1 MLTLSHSSFRC
12 RAALAVSQ
20 AYAQL
25 MGGTLSV
32 ESELGKG
39 STFTLRVPVRLLD
52 ADEVAAVA
60 AANEAS
66 EAPQQ
71 AAQSPQEQHATAD
84 TAANKLEEA
93 AQRRRAKGAEEAAQP
108 PQPRVLVADDHPLNL
123 RLISRLLQLQGFEIT
138 AVADGGAALEALE
151 ALTEAGTVPF
161 DLAVLDMNMP
171 IMSGPEAAAAY
182 RQWEAAARP
191 DAMRL
196 PIIALTANAL
206 EEHAAECI
214 DNGCVARQ
222 RARSPH

>member
-1 MLTLSHSSFRC
+1 
-12 RAALAVSQ
+12 
-20 AYAQL
+20 

-39 STFTLRVPVRLLD
+39 SCFTLRVPVRLLD

-60 AANEAS
+60 AASDAS
-66 EAPQQ
+66 EATPQ
-71 AAQSPQEQHATAD
+71 AAQSQEQHAKADATAV
-84 TAANKLEEA
+84 KLEQA

-123 RLISRLLQLQGFEIT
+123 RLISRLLQLQGFDIT
-138 AVADGGAALEALE
+138 AVADGGAALE

-171 IMSGPEAAAAY
+171 IISGPEACAAY
-182 RQWEAAARP
+182 RQWEAARGAARC
-191 DAMRL
+191 DAAAHNR
-196 PIIALTANAL
+196 ADRQRAGGARGRSASRTGAWQGC
-206 EEHAAECI
+206 EQCVQRRSKHAASSE
-214 DNGCVARQ
+214 